1 MTTLTIK
8 GDLELSAAVAE
19 HVAGY
24 VKWEVLVYG
33 PGNPPRG
40 SVFLMDPKISG
51 MYERN
56 PTFFKYR
63 KTNKPR
69 TEPEHIPPFATS
81 ADAVLPL
88 CEQFPMTTFQH
99 VCAESKPG
107 VRWIVEI
114 LVESPKRDSSP
125 YIDGRGETLARSLC
139 VALLR
144 AKGFQVEFVP

>member
-1 MTTLTIK
+1 MGATREGGGVKTLTIK

-24 VKWEVLVYG
+24 VLKPVPLNYRETINRWHDGEKLLY
-33 PGNPPRG
+33 NPR
-40 SVFLMDPKISG
+40 
-51 MYERN
+51 YERRDFDT
-56 PTFFKYR
+56 PLYW
-63 KTNKPR
+63 
-69 TEPEHIPPFATS
+69 EPEFATS

-99 VCAESKPG
+99 ACAESKPG

-125 YIDGRGETLARSLC
+125 YIDGRGQTLARSLC
-139 VALLR
+139 LALLR
-144 AKGFQVEFVP
+144 AKGFQVEFAP